1 VEDTLSAL
9 QTLAAWYRSQ
19 FTLPVIGI
27 TGSVGKTTT
36 KEMIAAVLETGYKT
50 LKTEGNQNSQ
60 IGVSLMMF
68 GLEEDTEIAVFEMGI
83 SMPGEMDKLVDIAR
97 PTAAVMTNIGVSHI
111 GNLGTRE
118 NICREKGKIIKNFQ
132 EDGVL
137 YVCGNGDLKELSK
150 ANIPY
155 DICEGNCR
163 TFYYGMDSDTFYA
176 DAVETD
182 ADGQR
187 FVYHHG
193 EISYPVQLSVMGS
206 HNVCNAVAAL
216 ALAEQFRIDTDK
228 AVQALLSYRPIA
240 MRGVVKEAGS
250 VHVIDDTYNA
260 SPDSIKSNLNALFDY
275 EGGNKIAVL
284 ADVLELGERSK
295 ELHEEIGRFILSE
308 AEKGRKLSLLVT
320 VGNEAEYIHNL
331 VKNNSDIPAV
341 HCMDNQL
348 AARTIKEKMAKG
360 DWILVK
366 GSRGMHMD
374 EVVQELVKG

>member
-1 VEDTLSAL
+1 
-9 QTLAAWYRSQ
+9 
-19 FTLPVIGI
+19 
-27 TGSVGKTTT
+27 
-36 KEMIAAVLETGYKT
+36 
-50 LKTEGNQNSQ
+50 
-60 IGVSLMMF
+60 
-68 GLEEDTEIAVFEMGI
+68 
-83 SMPGEMDKLVDIAR
+83 
-97 PTAAVMTNIGVSHI
+97 
-111 GNLGTRE
+111 
-118 NICREKGKIIKNFQ
+118 
-132 EDGVL
+132 VL
-137 YVCGNGDLKELSK
+137 YVCGDGDLKELSK

-163 TFYYGMDSDTFYA
+163 TFYYGMTGDTFYA

-182 ADGQR
+182 ANGQK

-193 EISYPVQLSVMGS
+193 EVSYPVQLSVMGS

-216 ALAEQFRIDTDK
+216 ALAEQFGIDTDK

-240 MRGVVKEAGS
+240 MRGVVKKAGT